1 MALPL
6 AGRGRQIPSPARGGG
21 QGGGSVPCNKMDA
34 AIREDLLGVV
44 RGVVGDRF
52 ACADT
57 YEMRLYQYD
66 ASPETALPDIV
77 VIPGTAREV
86 AQVVRL
92 CAEAGVPITA
102 RSGASSLAGGT
113 VPVEG
118 GVVITFARMD
128 RILEI
133 DVDNLRA
140 VVQPG
145 VVNLALSQALKPHGY
160 YYVPDPSSQGACTIG
175 GNVATNAGGPH
186 TLLYG
191 VTVNHVT
198 GLEVALS
205 SGDLIQVGGR
215 NAAEAIGYDLTGV
228 LVGSE
233 GTMGIVTRVWVKI
246 QPLPPAQKTLMAVYP
261 DVETASNAVSAI
273 VRSGIL
279 PAAIEMMD
287 KLSIQAIEAASHA
300 GYPLDAGAV
309 LLLEV
314 DGIPELVDELGE
326 RMAKVCR
333 ERGASEV
340 RVAKTEAERQALWKG
355 RKGAFSAMGRL
366 SPDFY
371 VMDGV
376 VPRTRLPETLA
387 KIDAISARTGFKICN
402 VFHAGDGNLHPLVL
416 FDAFKPGQYEAVLRI
431 GDEILKL
438 CADAGGSVTG
448 EHGIGLEKRENIR
461 YVFSDDDLEVM
472 DRIRRVFDPHGL
484 MNPGKVFPGEVLEG
498 SAPSRAPDHASR
510 RAAAGIG
517 GDDVWV

>member
-1 MALPL
+1 
-6 AGRGRQIPSPARGGG
+6 
-21 QGGGSVPCNKMDA
+21 MDA
-34 AIREDLLGVV
+34 ALLDQLLRRLRE
-44 RGVVGDRF
+44 VVGDGYAF
-52 ACADT
+52 ADP
-57 YEMRLYQYD
+57 YEIRLYQYD
-66 ASPETALPDIV
+66 ASPETALPDVV
-77 VIPGTAREV
+77 VIPGSADEV
-86 AQVVRL
+86 ARVVKICTDAR
-92 CAEAGVPITA
+92 VPITA

-113 VPVEG
+113 VPVQH

-133 DVDNLRA
+133 DPENLRA
-140 VVQPG
+140 VVEPG
-145 VVNLALSQALKPHGY
+145 VVNLALSQALKPYGY

-175 GNVATNAGGPH
+175 GNVGTNAGGPH
-186 TLLYG
+186 TLIYG

-198 GLEVALS
+198 GLEVALP
-205 SGDLIQVGGR
+205 SGELVTVGGGK
-215 NAAEAIGYDLTGV
+215 AAEAIGYDLTGL

-233 GTMGIVTRVWVKI
+233 GTMGIVTRIWVKI
-246 QPLPPAQKTLMAVYP
+246 APLPPVQKTLMAVYP
-261 DVETASNAVSAI
+261 DVETAGNAVSAI
-273 VRSGIL
+273 VQSGIL

-314 DGIPELVDELGE
+314 DGTPECAEDLAT
-326 RMAKVCR
+326 RMADVCR
-333 ERGASEV
+333 EKGATEV

-387 KIDAISARTGFKICN
+387 KIDAIAARTGFKICN

-416 FDAFKPGQYEAVLRI
+416 FDAFKEGEYEAVLRI

-438 CADAGGSVTG
+438 CADSGGSVTG

-472 DRIRRVFDPHGL
+472 DRVRRVFDPNCL
-484 MNPGKVFPGEVLEG
+484 MNPGKVFPGDGL
-498 SAPSRAPDHASR
+498 APTEAPEPLGTPR
-510 RAAAGIG
+510 RAAALGG
-517 GDDVWV
+517 GDDLWV

>member
-1 MALPL
+1 VGAAGAGGTLEQMNAADRERVL
-6 AGRGRQIPSPARGGG
+6 ARLR
-21 QGGGSVPCNKMDA
+21 D
-34 AIREDLLGVV
+34 
-44 RGVVGDRF
+44 VVGERYAF
-52 ACADT
+52 ADP

-77 VIPGTAREV
+77 VIPGTSEEV
-86 AQVVRL
+86 ARIVKICVDARI
-92 CAEAGVPITA
+92 PITP
-102 RSGASSLAGGT
+102 RSAASSLAGGT

-133 DVDNLRA
+133 DTENLRA

-160 YYVPDPSSQGACTIG
+160 YYAPDPSSQGACTIG

-186 TLLYG
+186 TLIYG

-198 GLEVALS
+198 GLEVALPN
-205 SGDLIQVGGR
+205 GELVRVGGCKSV
-215 NAAEAIGYDLTGV
+215 EATGYDLTGL

-233 GTMGIVTRVWVKI
+233 GTMAIVTQVWVKI
-246 QPLPPAQKTLMAVYP
+246 QPLPPVQKTLMAVYP
-261 DVETASNAVSAI
+261 DVATASNAVSAI
-273 VRSGIL
+273 VRTGIL

-314 DGIPELVDELGE
+314 DGIQEVAQELGD

-333 ERGASEV
+333 DNGATEV
-340 RVAKTEAERQALWKG
+340 RIARNEQERQALWKG

-366 SPDFY
+366 SSDFY

-376 VPRTRLPETLA
+376 VPRTKLPETLA
-387 KIDAISARTGFKICN
+387 KIDAISERTGFKICN

-416 FDAFKPGQYEAVLRI
+416 FDAFQPGQYEAVLRI

-438 CADAGGSVTG
+438 CAAAGGSVTG

-472 DRIRRVFDPHGL
+472 DRVRRVFDPHVL
-484 MNPGKVFPGEVLEG
+484 MNPGKVFPGNGLQP
-498 SAPSRAPDHASR
+498 SALRFPPGFPR
-510 RAAAGIG
+510 RQAVAGG
-517 GDDVWV
+517 EDMWV

>member
-1 MALPL
+1 ME
-6 AGRGRQIPSPARGGG
+6 PAKLDSLLRH
-21 QGGGSVPCNKMDA
+21 
-34 AIREDLLGVV
+34 IRE
-44 RGVVGDRF
+44 VVGERYAF
-52 ACADT
+52 ADP
-57 YEMRLYQYD
+57 YEVRLYQYD

-77 VIPGTAREV
+77 VIPGTGQEV
-86 AQVVRL
+86 AKVVKI
-92 CAEAGVPITA
+92 CAVAGVPVTP
-102 RSGASSLAGGT
+102 RSAASSLAGGT
-113 VPVEG
+113 VPVEH

-128 RILEI
+128 QILEI
-133 DVDNLRA
+133 DVENLRA
-140 VVQPG
+140 VVEPG

-175 GNVATNAGGPH
+175 GNVGTNAGGPH

-198 GLEVALS
+198 GLEVALP
-205 SGDLIQVGGR
+205 SGDLVQVGGR
-215 NAAEAIGYDLTGV
+215 KAAEATGYDLTGL

-233 GTMGIVTRVWVKI
+233 GTMGIVTRIWVKI
-246 QPLPPAQKTLMAVYP
+246 QPLPPVQKTLMAVYP

-273 VRSGIL
+273 VGTGIL

-314 DGIPELVDELGE
+314 DGIPEVAEELGE
-326 RMAKVCR
+326 RMARVCR
-333 ERGASEV
+333 ENGASEV
-340 RVAKTEAERQALWKG
+340 RVARSEAERQALWKG

-366 SPDFY
+366 SSDFY

-376 VPRTRLPETLA
+376 VPRTKLPETLA
-387 KIDAISARTGFKICN
+387 KIDAISARTGYKICN

-416 FDAFKPGQYEAVLRI
+416 FDAFKAGQYEAVLRI

-472 DRIRRVFDPHGL
+472 DRVRRVFDPQRL
-484 MNPGKVFPGEVLEG
+484 MNPGKVFPGDGREH
-498 SAPSRAPDHASR
+498 SALPPPSGYPR
-510 RAAAGIG
+510 RQVAAVG
-517 GDDVWV
+517 GDDPWV

>member
-1 MALPL
+1 MQPAARARL
-6 AGRGRQIPSPARGGG
+6 GRRLQEAVGARYAF
-21 QGGGSVPCNKMDA
+21 VDP
-34 AIREDLLGVV
+34 
-44 RGVVGDRF
+44 
-52 ACADT
+52 
-57 YEMRLYQYD
+57 YEIRLYQYD
-66 ASPETALPDIV
+66 ASPETALPDAV
-77 VIPGTAREV
+77 VIPGSAAEV
-86 AQVVRL
+86 AAVLRI
-92 CAEAGVPITA
+92 CAEGAVPVVA
-102 RSGASSLAGGT
+102 RCGATSLAGGT

-118 GVVITFARMD
+118 GVVITFPRMD
-128 RILEI
+128 RILEQ
-133 DVDNLRA
+133 DVSNMRA
-140 VVQPG
+140 GVEPG
-145 VVNLALSQALKPHGY
+145 VVNLSLSQALRPLGF

-175 GNVATNAGGPH
+175 GNVGTNAGGPH

-198 GLEVALS
+198 GLEVALP
-205 SGDLIQVGGR
+205 SGELIQVGGR
-215 NAAEAIGYDLTGV
+215 KAAEATGYDLTGL

-233 GTMGIVTRVWVKI
+233 GTMAVVTRIWVKI
-246 QPLPPAQKTLMAVYP
+246 QPLPPTQKTLMAVYP

-273 VRSGIL
+273 VRTGIL

-314 DGIPELVDELGE
+314 DGIPELAEELGE
-326 RMAKVCR
+326 RMGNACR
-333 ERGASEV
+333 ESGASEV
-340 RVAKTEAERQALWKG
+340 RVAKNEAERQALWKG
-355 RKGAFSAMGRL
+355 RKGALSAMGRL

-461 YVFSDDDLEVM
+461 YVFSDDDLEGM
-472 DRIRRVFDPHGL
+472 DRIRHVFDPHGL

-498 SAPSRAPDHASR
+498 SAPSRAPDHAPR

-517 GDDVWV
+517 EDDVWV

>member
-1 MALPL
+1 M
-6 AGRGRQIPSPARGGG
+6 G
-21 QGGGSVPCNKMDA
+21 QGRLGTAMETGARDGLLRRL
-34 AIREDLLGVV
+34 RE
-44 RGVVGDRF
+44 VVGEQYAF
-52 ACADT
+52 ADP
-57 YEMRLYQYD
+57 YEIRLYQYD

-77 VIPGTAREV
+77 VIPGSAPEV
-86 AQVVRL
+86 ADVVRL
-92 CAEAGVPITA
+92 CAQAGAPITA

-113 VPVEG
+113 VPVHG
-118 GVVITFARMD
+118 GVVITFPRMD

-140 VVQPG
+140 VVEPG
-145 VVNLALSQALKPHGY
+145 VVNLALSHALKPYGY

-186 TLLYG
+186 TLIYG

-198 GLEVALS
+198 GLEVALP
-205 SGDLIQVGGR
+205 SGDLVQVGSQK
-215 NAAEAIGYDLTGV
+215 AAETTGYDLTGL

-233 GTMGIVTRVWVKI
+233 GTMAIVTKIWVRI
-246 QPLPPAQKTLMAVYP
+246 QPLPPVQKTLMAVYP
-261 DVETASNAVSAI
+261 DVESASNAVSAI
-273 VRSGIL
+273 VRTGIL

-314 DGIPELVDELGE
+314 DAIPELAEELGQ
-326 RMAKVCR
+326 RMAQVCR
-333 ERGASEV
+333 ENGATEV
-340 RVAKTEAERQALWKG
+340 RIAKNDAERQALWKG

-376 VPRTRLPETLA
+376 VPRTKLPETLA
-387 KIDAISARTGFKICN
+387 KIDAISVRTGYKICN

-416 FDAFKPGQYEAVLRI
+416 FDAFKAGQYEAVLTI

-472 DRIRRVFDPHGL
+472 QRVRQVFDPHGL
-484 MNPGKVFPGEVLEG
+484 MNPGKLFPTDGLEPSPSV
-498 SAPSRAPDHASR
+498 SAPSPAR
-510 RAAAGIG
+510 RQPMPAGQG
-517 GDDVWV
+517 EDLWV

>member
-1 MALPL
+1 MEPVKLESL
-6 AGRGRQIPSPARGGG
+6 RRQL
-21 QGGGSVPCNKMDA
+21 
-34 AIREDLLGVV
+34 REVV
-44 RGVVGDRF
+44 RERSAF
-52 ACADT
+52 ADP
-57 YEMRLYQYD
+57 YEVRLYQYD

-77 VIPGTAREV
+77 VIPGTAEEV
-86 AQVVRL
+86 ARVVKL
-92 CAEAGVPITA
+92 CAEAGMPITA

-113 VPVEG
+113 VPIEG

-128 RILEI
+128 QILEI
-133 DVDNLRA
+133 DSDNLRA

-145 VVNLALSQALKPHGY
+145 VVNLALSQALKPLGY

-175 GNVATNAGGPH
+175 GNVGTNAGGPH

-198 GLEVALS
+198 GLELALP
-205 SGDLIQVGGR
+205 SGELVQVGGR
-215 NAAEAIGYDLTGV
+215 KAAAASGYDLTG
-228 LVGSE
+228 LFVGSE
-233 GTMGIVTRVWVKI
+233 GTMGIATKIWVKI
-246 QPLPPAQKTLMAVYP
+246 QPLPPVQKTLMAVYP

-314 DGIPELVDELGE
+314 DGIPALVDELGE

-333 ERGASEV
+333 ESGASEV
-340 RVAKTEAERQALWKG
+340 RVAKDEAERQALWKG

-376 VPRTRLPETLA
+376 GPRTRLPETPA
-387 KIDAISARTGFKICN
+387 KIDAISVRTGFKICN

-431 GDEILKL
+431 GDEILRL

-461 YVFSDDDLEVM
+461 YIFSDDDLEVM
-472 DRIRRVFDPHGL
+472 QRVRRVFDPQRL
-484 MNPGKVFPGEVLEG
+484 MNPGKVFPGEGLK
-498 SAPSRAPDHASR
+498 PSQASMPPGYPR
-510 RAAAGIG
+510 RQPGAAIAAGE
-517 GDDVWV
+517 DVWV

>member
-1 MALPL
+1 METGDREGLL
-6 AGRGRQIPSPARGGG
+6 ARL
-21 QGGGSVPCNKMDA
+21 
-34 AIREDLLGVV
+34 RE
-44 RGVVGDRF
+44 VVGEPYAF
-52 ACADT
+52 ADA
-57 YEMRLYQYD
+57 YEIRLYQYD

-77 VIPGTAREV
+77 VIPGSAREV

-92 CAEAGVPITA
+92 CSEARVPIIA

-113 VPVEG
+113 VPVHG

-133 DVDNLRA
+133 DIDNLRA
-140 VVQPG
+140 VVEPG
-145 VVNLALSQALKPHGY
+145 VVNLALSQALKPYGY

-186 TLLYG
+186 TLIYG

-198 GLEVALS
+198 GLEVALP
-205 SGDLIQVGGR
+205 SGELIQVGSQK
-215 NAAEAIGYDLTGV
+215 AAEGTGYDLTGL

-233 GTMGIVTRVWVKI
+233 GTMAIVTRVWVRI
-246 QPLPPAQKTLMAVYP
+246 QPLPPVQKTLMAVYP
-261 DVETASNAVSAI
+261 DVESASNAVSAI
-273 VRSGIL
+273 VRTGIL

-314 DGIPELVDELGE
+314 DAIPELAEELGQQ
-326 RMAKVCR
+326 MAQVCR
-333 ERGASEV
+333 DNGATEV
-340 RVAKTEAERQALWKG
+340 RIARDDTERQALWKG

-387 KIDAISARTGFKICN
+387 KIDAISARTGYKICN

-461 YVFSDDDLEVM
+461 YIFSDDDLEVM
-472 DRIRRVFDPHGL
+472 QRIRQVFDPNCL
-484 MNPGKVFPGEVLEG
+484 MNPGKLFPGDELKPSLPPTPPSQRLRRQTPVAEG
-498 SAPSRAPDHASR
+498 EEL
-510 RAAAGIG
+510 
-517 GDDVWV
+517 WV

>member
-1 MALPL
+1 
-6 AGRGRQIPSPARGGG
+6 
-21 QGGGSVPCNKMDA
+21 MDA
-34 AIREDLLGVV
+34 ADRERLLA
-44 RGVVGDRF
+44 RLREVVGERYAF
-52 ACADT
+52 ADP

-77 VIPGTAREV
+77 VIPGTAKEV
-86 AQVVRL
+86 ARVVKL
-92 CAEAGVPITA
+92 CAQSGVPITA

-133 DVDNLRA
+133 A

-160 YYVPDPSSQGACTIG
+160 YYAPDPSSQGACTIG

-186 TLLYG
+186 TLIYG
-191 VTVNHVT
+191 VTVNHVM
-198 GLEVALS
+198 GLEVALP
-205 SGDLIQVGGR
+205 SGELVQVGGR
-215 NAAEAIGYDLTGV
+215 KSAEAIGYDLTGV

-233 GTMGIVTRVWVKI
+233 GTMAVVTRIWVKI
-246 QPLPPAQKTLMAVYP
+246 QPLPPVQKTLMAVYP
-261 DVETASNAVSAI
+261 DVATASNAVSAI
-273 VRSGIL
+273 VRTGIL

-314 DGIPELVDELGE
+314 DGIPEVAQDLAE

-333 ERGASEV
+333 DNGASEV
-340 RVAKTEAERQALWKG
+340 RIARNEQERQALWKG

-366 SPDFY
+366 SSDFY

-376 VPRTRLPETLA
+376 VPRTKLPETLA
-387 KIDAISARTGFKICN
+387 KIDAISERTGFKICN

-416 FDAFKPGQYEAVLRI
+416 FDAFQPGQYEAVLAI

-438 CADAGGSVTG
+438 CAEAGGSVTG

-472 DRIRRVFDPHGL
+472 DRVRRVFDPHLL
-484 MNPGKVFPGEVLEG
+484 MNPGKVFPGHGLQP
-498 SAPSRAPDHASR
+498 SALHYPPGFPR
-510 RAAAGIG
+510 RQAAAAGG
-517 GDDVWV
+517 EDLWV

>member
-1 MALPL
+1 MGAGVPFSQMDSGDRDRLL
-6 AGRGRQIPSPARGGG
+6 ARL
-21 QGGGSVPCNKMDA
+21 
-34 AIREDLLGVV
+34 RE
-44 RGVVGDRF
+44 VVGERYAF
-52 ACADT
+52 ADP

-77 VIPGTAREV
+77 VIPATSEEV
-86 AQVVRL
+86 ARVVKI
-92 CAEAGVPITA
+92 CAESRVPLTP

-128 RILEI
+128 RIIEI
-133 DVDNLRA
+133 DTENLRA

-145 VVNLALSQALKPHGY
+145 VVNLALSQALRPHGY
-160 YYVPDPSSQGACTIG
+160 YYAPDPSSQGACTIG

-186 TLLYG
+186 TLIYG

-198 GLEVALS
+198 GLEVALP
-205 SGDLIQVGGR
+205 SGELVRVGGCKS
-215 NAAEAIGYDLTGV
+215 AEAIGYDLTGL

-233 GTMGIVTRVWVKI
+233 GTMAVVTQVWVKI
-246 QPLPPAQKTLMAVYP
+246 QPLPPVQKTLMAVYP
-261 DVETASNAVSAI
+261 DVATASNAVSAI
-273 VRSGIL
+273 VRTGIL

-314 DGIPELVDELGE
+314 DGIPAVAQELGE

-333 ERGASEV
+333 DNGATEV
-340 RVAKTEAERQALWKG
+340 RIARNEQERQALWKG

-366 SPDFY
+366 SSDFY

-376 VPRTRLPETLA
+376 VPRTKLPETLA
-387 KIDAISARTGFKICN
+387 KIDAISERTGFKICN

-416 FDAFKPGQYEAVLRI
+416 FDAFQPGQYEAVLRI

-438 CADAGGSVTG
+438 CAQAGGSVTG

-472 DRIRRVFDPHGL
+472 DRVRRVFDPHLL
-484 MNPGKVFPGEVLEG
+484 MNPGKVFPGNGLQP
-498 SAPSRAPDHASR
+498 SALRYPPGYPR
-510 RAAAGIG
+510 RQAVAGG
-517 GDDVWV
+517 EDLWV

>member
-1 MALPL
+1 MEPAKLESL
-6 AGRGRQIPSPARGGG
+6 LRQ
-21 QGGGSVPCNKMDA
+21 
-34 AIREDLLGVV
+34 L
-44 RGVVGDRF
+44 RGVVGERYAF
-52 ACADT
+52 ADP
-57 YEMRLYQYD
+57 YEVRLYQYD

-77 VIPGTAREV
+77 VIPGTSQEV
-86 AQVVRL
+86 AQVVRI
-92 CAEAGVPITA
+92 CADANVPVTA
-102 RSGASSLAGGT
+102 RSAASSLAGGT
-113 VPVEG
+113 VPVEH

-128 RILEI
+128 QILEI
-133 DVDNLRA
+133 DIDNLRA

-145 VVNLALSQALKPHGY
+145 VVNLALSQALKPLGF

-175 GNVATNAGGPH
+175 GNVGTNAGGPH

-198 GLEVALS
+198 GLEVALP
-205 SGDLIQVGGR
+205 SGQLVQVGGKK
-215 NAAEAIGYDLTGV
+215 AAEATGYDLTGL

-233 GTMGIVTRVWVKI
+233 GTMGIVTRIWVKI
-246 QPLPPAQKTLMAVYP
+246 QPLPPVQKTLMAVYP

-273 VRSGIL
+273 VRTGIL

-314 DGIPELVDELGE
+314 DGIPDLAEELGE

-333 ERGASEV
+333 ENGASEV
-340 RVAKTEAERQALWKG
+340 RVARTEAERQALWKG

-366 SPDFY
+366 SSDFY

-376 VPRTRLPETLA
+376 VPRTKLPDTLA
-387 KIDAISARTGFKICN
+387 KIDAISARTGYKICN

-472 DRIRRVFDPHGL
+472 DRVRRVFDPHRL
-484 MNPGKVFPGEVLEG
+484 MNPGKVFPGEGLK
-498 SAPSRAPDHASR
+498 PSELSHPPGYPR
-510 RAAAGIG
+510 RQAAVVGA
-517 GDDVWV
+517 GDDLWV

>member
-1 MALPL
+1 MEPAKLESL
-6 AGRGRQIPSPARGGG
+6 LRQL
-21 QGGGSVPCNKMDA
+21 
-34 AIREDLLGVV
+34 RE
-44 RGVVGDRF
+44 VVGDRYAF
-52 ACADT
+52 ADP

-77 VIPGTAREV
+77 VIPGTSQEV
-86 AQVVRL
+86 AQIVKI
-92 CAEAGVPITA
+92 CAGAKVAVTA
-102 RSGASSLAGGT
+102 RSAASSLAGGT
-113 VPVEG
+113 VPVEH
-118 GVVITFARMD
+118 GVVVTFARMD
-128 RILEI
+128 QILEI
-133 DVDNLRA
+133 DIDNLRA

-175 GNVATNAGGPH
+175 GNVGTNASGPH

-198 GLEVALS
+198 GPQVAMP
-205 SGDLIQVGGR
+205 SGELVQIGGR
-215 NAAEAIGYDLTGV
+215 KAAERTGYDLTGL

-233 GTMGIVTRVWVKI
+233 GTMGVVTRIWVRI
-246 QPLPPAQKTLMAVYP
+246 QPLPPVQKTLMAVFP

-314 DGIPELVDELGE
+314 DGIPALVDELGE

-333 ERGASEV
+333 ENGASEV
-340 RVAKTEAERQALWKG
+340 RVARNEAERQALWKG

-387 KIDAISARTGFKICN
+387 KIDAISERTGFKICN

-472 DRIRRVFDPHGL
+472 DRVRRVFDPQRL
-484 MNPGKVFPGEVLEG
+484 MNPGKVFPGEGLK
-498 SAPSRAPDHASR
+498 PSQVPIPPGTLRRQP
-510 RAAAGIG
+510 RAAVGAGE
-517 GDDVWV
+517 DVWV

>member
-1 MALPL
+1 MEAAARDGLL
-6 AGRGRQIPSPARGGG
+6 AQLR
-21 QGGGSVPCNKMDA
+21 D
-34 AIREDLLGVV
+34 
-44 RGVVGDRF
+44 VVGERYAF
-52 ACADT
+52 ADP
-57 YEMRLYQYD
+57 YEVRLYQYD

-77 VIPGTAREV
+77 VIPGTAKEV
-86 AQVVRL
+86 AQVVKL
-92 CAEAGVPITA
+92 CAQAGVPITA
-102 RSGASSLAGGT
+102 RSAASSLAGGT
-113 VPVEG
+113 VPVEH

-133 DVDNLRA
+133 DIDNLRA

-145 VVNLALSQALKPHGY
+145 VVNLSLSQALKPHGY

-175 GNVATNAGGPH
+175 GNVGTNAGGPH

-198 GLEVALS
+198 GLEVALA
-205 SGDLIQVGGR
+205 SGELVQVGGR
-215 NAAEAIGYDLTGV
+215 NAAEAIGYDLTGL

-233 GTMGIVTRVWVKI
+233 GTMGVVTRIWVKI
-246 QPLPPAQKTLMAVYP
+246 QPLPPMQKTLMAVYP
-261 DVETASNAVSAI
+261 DVATASNAVSAI
-273 VRSGIL
+273 VRTGIL

-314 DGIPELVDELGE
+314 DGTPEVAEELAAQ
-326 RMAKVCR
+326 MAAVCK
-333 ERGASEV
+333 ENGASEV
-340 RVAKTEAERQALWKG
+340 RVARDEAERQALWKG

-366 SPDFY
+366 SSDFY

-376 VPRTRLPETLA
+376 VPRTKLPETLA
-387 KIDAISARTGFKICN
+387 QIDAISERTGFKICN

-416 FDAFKPGQYEAVLRI
+416 FDAFQPGQYEAVLRI

-472 DRIRRVFDPHGL
+472 DRIRRVIDPHGL
-484 MNPGKVFPGEVLEG
+484 MNPGKIFPSKPVDAAAAAERPHV
-498 SAPSRAPDHASR
+498 PRQ
-510 RAAAGIG
+510 RAATG
-517 GDDVWV
+517 GADDLWV

>member
-1 MALPL
+1 MEPVKLESL
-6 AGRGRQIPSPARGGG
+6 LRQL
-21 QGGGSVPCNKMDA
+21 
-34 AIREDLLGVV
+34 RE
-44 RGVVGDRF
+44 VVGERYAF
-52 ACADT
+52 ADP
-57 YEMRLYQYD
+57 YEVRLYQYD

-77 VIPGTAREV
+77 VIPGTAEEV
-86 AQVVRL
+86 ARVVKL
-92 CAEAGVPITA
+92 CADAGIPITA
-102 RSGASSLAGGT
+102 RSAASSLAGGT
-113 VPVEG
+113 VPVER
-118 GVVITFARMD
+118 GVVLTFARMD
-128 RILEI
+128 QILEI
-133 DVDNLRA
+133 DSDNLRA

-145 VVNLALSQALKPHGY
+145 VVNLALSQALKPLGY

-175 GNVATNAGGPH
+175 GNVGTNAGGPH

-198 GLEVALS
+198 GLEVALP
-205 SGDLIQVGGR
+205 SGELVQVGGKK
-215 NAAEAIGYDLTGV
+215 AAEATGYDLAGL

-233 GTMGIVTRVWVKI
+233 GTMGIVTRIWVKI
-246 QPLPPAQKTLMAVYP
+246 QPLPPTQKTLMAVYP

-273 VRSGIL
+273 VRTGIL

-314 DGIPELVDELGE
+314 DGIPELAEELGQ

-333 ERGASEV
+333 ENGA
-340 RVAKTEAERQALWKG
+340 TEAERQALWKG

-366 SPDFY
+366 SSDFY

-376 VPRTRLPETLA
+376 VPRTKLPDTLA
-387 KIDAISARTGFKICN
+387 RIDAISARTGYRICN

-472 DRIRRVFDPHGL
+472 DRIRRVFDPHRL
-484 MNPGKVFPGEVLEG
+484 MNPGKVFPSDGL
-498 SAPSRAPDHASR
+498 APSAHETLPGYPR
-510 RAAAGIG
+510 RQAAAIG
-517 GDDVWV
+517 AGDDLWV

>member
-1 MALPL
+1 MDQANRQALVT
-6 AGRGRQIPSPARGGG
+6 RI
-21 QGGGSVPCNKMDA
+21 QG
-34 AIREDLLGVV
+34 I
-44 RGVVGDRF
+44 VGERYAF
-52 ACADT
+52 ADP
-57 YEMRLYQYD
+57 YEIRLYQYD

-77 VIPGTAREV
+77 VIPGNAREV
-86 AQVVRL
+86 AAVLKL
-92 CAEAGVPITA
+92 CAEADCPVTA

-113 VPVEG
+113 VPVHG

-133 DVDNLRA
+133 DGDNLRA
-140 VVQPG
+140 LVEPG
-145 VVNLALSQALKPHGY
+145 VVNVSLSQALKPYGY

-186 TLLYG
+186 TLIYG

-198 GLEVALS
+198 GLEMALP
-205 SGDLIQVGGR
+205 SGDLVNLGPKKASEIT
-215 NAAEAIGYDLTGV
+215 GYDLTGL

-233 GTMGIVTRVWVKI
+233 GTMGVVTKIWVRI
-246 QPLPPAQKTLMAVYP
+246 QPLPPVQKTLMATYR
-261 DVETASNAVSAI
+261 DVESASNAVSTI
-273 VRSGIL
+273 VRTGIL

-300 GYPLDAGAV
+300 GYPLDAGAI

-314 DGIPELVDELGE
+314 DTIPELADELAQ
-326 RMAKVCR
+326 RMDQLCR
-333 ERGASEV
+333 DNGATDV
-340 RVAKTEAERQALWKG
+340 RVARSEAERQALWKG

-376 VPRTRLPETLA
+376 VPRTKLPEMLA
-387 KIDAISARTGFKICN
+387 KIDAISARTGYKICN

-416 FDAFKPGQYEAVLRI
+416 FDAFKAGQYEAVLAI

-461 YVFSDDDLEVM
+461 YIFSDDDLEVM
-472 DRIRRVFDPHGL
+472 ARIRAVFDPKGL
-484 MNPGKVFPGEVLEG
+484 MNPGKMFPSDGHTAPTAPPVTGRRQAIPGKEG
-498 SAPSRAPDHASR
+498 AEL
-510 RAAAGIG
+510 
-517 GDDVWV
+517 WV

>member
-1 MALPL
+1 MDGADRERLL
-6 AGRGRQIPSPARGGG
+6 ARLR
-21 QGGGSVPCNKMDA
+21 D
-34 AIREDLLGVV
+34 
-44 RGVVGDRF
+44 VVGERYAF
-52 ACADT
+52 ADP

-77 VIPGTAREV
+77 VIPASAEEV
-86 AQVVRL
+86 ARVVKI
-92 CAEAGVPITA
+92 CAEAGVPVTP

-113 VPVEG
+113 VPVQG

-133 DVDNLRA
+133 DTENLRA

-160 YYVPDPSSQGACTIG
+160 YYAPDPSSQGACTIG

-186 TLLYG
+186 TLIYG

-198 GLEVALS
+198 GLEIALP
-205 SGDLIQVGGR
+205 SGELVRVGGR
-215 NAAEAIGYDLTGV
+215 KAAEAIGYDLTGL

-233 GTMGIVTRVWVKI
+233 GTMAVVTQVWVKI
-246 QPLPPAQKTLMAVYP
+246 QPLPPVQKTLMAVYP
-261 DVETASNAVSAI
+261 DVATASNAVSAI
-273 VRSGIL
+273 VRTGIL

-314 DGIPELVDELGE
+314 DGIAEVAQELGE
-326 RMAKVCR
+326 RMATVCR
-333 ERGASEV
+333 DNGATEV
-340 RVAKTEAERQALWKG
+340 RIARDEQERQALWKG

-366 SPDFY
+366 SSDFY

-376 VPRTRLPETLA
+376 VPRTKLPETLA
-387 KIDAISARTGFKICN
+387 KIDAISERTGFKICN

-416 FDAFKPGQYEAVLRI
+416 FDAFQPGQYEAVLRI

-438 CADAGGSVTG
+438 CAEAGGSVTG

-472 DRIRRVFDPHGL
+472 DRVRHVFDPHVL
-484 MNPGKVFPGEVLEG
+484 MNPGKVFPGNGLQP
-498 SAPSRAPDHASR
+498 SALRYPPGYPR
-510 RAAAGIG
+510 RQAVAGG
-517 GDDVWV
+517 EDLWV

>member
-1 MALPL
+1 
-6 AGRGRQIPSPARGGG
+6 
-21 QGGGSVPCNKMDA
+21 MDA
-34 AIREDLLGVV
+34 ADRERLLGLL
-44 RGVVGDRF
+44 RDVVGAPYAF
-52 ACADT
+52 ADP

-77 VIPGTAREV
+77 VIPGTAKEV
-86 AQVVRL
+86 AQVVKI
-92 CAEAGVPITA
+92 CADDRVPITA
-102 RSGASSLAGGT
+102 RSAASSLAGGT
-113 VPVEG
+113 VPVQR

-133 DVDNLRA
+133 DADNLRA

-160 YYVPDPSSQGACTIG
+160 YYVPDPSSQGACTLG
-175 GNVATNAGGPH
+175 GYVGPKSGGPH
-186 TLLYG
+186 TLPYG
-191 VTVNHVT
+191 VTVNQVT
-198 GLEVALS
+198 GLEVALA
-205 SGDLIQVGGR
+205 GGGLVQVGGR
-215 NAAEAIGYDLTGV
+215 NADEATGYDLTGL

-233 GTMGIVTRVWVKI
+233 GTLGVVTRIWVKI
-246 QPLPPAQKTLMAVYP
+246 QPLPPVQKTLMAVYP
-261 DVETASNAVSAI
+261 DVATASNAVSAI
-273 VRSGIL
+273 VRTGIL

-314 DGIPELVDELGE
+314 DGIPEVAQELGE

-333 ERGASEV
+333 DNGASEV
-340 RVAKTEAERQALWKG
+340 RIARNEEERQALWKG

-366 SPDFY
+366 SSDFY

-376 VPRTRLPETLA
+376 VPRTKLPETLA
-387 KIDAISARTGFKICN
+387 KIDAISERTGFKICN

-416 FDAFKPGQYEAVLRI
+416 FDAFQPGQYEAVLAI

-438 CADAGGSVTG
+438 CAEAGGSVTG

-472 DRIRRVFDPHGL
+472 DRVRRVFDPHGL
-484 MNPGKVFPGEVLEG
+484 MNPGKVFPGEALK
-498 SAPSRAPDHASR
+498 PSVPRYPPGYR
-510 RAAAGIG
+510 PGTTAALGARE
-517 GDDVWV
+517 DLWV

>member
-1 MALPL
+1 MDREPL
-6 AGRGRQIPSPARGGG
+6 LARLRQ
-21 QGGGSVPCNKMDA
+21 
-34 AIREDLLGVV
+34 
-44 RGVVGDRF
+44 VVGERYAF
-52 ACADT
+52 ADPF
-57 YEMRLYQYD
+57 EMRLYQYD

-77 VIPGTAREV
+77 VIPATAEEV
-86 AQVVRL
+86 ARIVKI
-92 CAEAGVPITA
+92 CAEARVPLTP

-133 DVDNLRA
+133 DIENLRA

-160 YYVPDPSSQGACTIG
+160 YYAPDPSSQGACTIG

-186 TLLYG
+186 TLIYG

-198 GLEVALS
+198 GLEVALA
-205 SGDLIQVGGR
+205 SGELVQLGGR
-215 NAAEAIGYDLTGV
+215 KSAEAIGYDLTGL

-233 GTMGIVTRVWVKI
+233 GTMAVVTRIWVKI
-246 QPLPPAQKTLMAVYP
+246 QPLPPVQKTLMAVYP
-261 DVETASNAVSAI
+261 DVATASNAVSAI
-273 VRSGIL
+273 VRTGIL

-314 DGIPELVDELGE
+314 DGIPEVAQELGE

-333 ERGASEV
+333 DNGASEV
-340 RVAKTEAERQALWKG
+340 RIARNEQERQALWKG

-366 SPDFY
+366 SSDFY

-376 VPRTRLPETLA
+376 VPRTKLPETLA
-387 KIDAISARTGFKICN
+387 KIDAISERTGFRICN

-416 FDAFKPGQYEAVLRI
+416 FDAFQPGQYQAVLAI

-438 CADAGGSVTG
+438 CAEAGGSVTG

-461 YVFSDDDLEVM
+461 YVFSVDDLEVM
-472 DRIRRVFDPHGL
+472 DRVRRVFDPHLL
-484 MNPGKVFPGEVLEG
+484 MNPGKVFPGEGLHP
-498 SAPSRAPDHASR
+498 SAVRQPPGYPRQ
-510 RAAAGIG
+510 AAVAGG
-517 GDDVWV
+517 EDLWV

>member
-1 MALPL
+1 MG
-6 AGRGRQIPSPARGGG
+6 AGVRF
-21 QGGGSVPCNKMDA
+21 NEMDA
-34 AIREDLLGVV
+34 ADRERLLA
-44 RGVVGDRF
+44 RLRDVVGERYAF
-52 ACADT
+52 ADP

-77 VIPGTAREV
+77 VIPGASEEV
-86 AQVVRL
+86 AQIVKICSDAR
-92 CAEAGVPITA
+92 VPVTA

-133 DVDNLRA
+133 DTENLRA

-145 VVNLALSQALKPHGY
+145 LVNLALSQALKPHGFY
-160 YYVPDPSSQGACTIG
+160 YAPDPSSQGACTIG

-186 TLLYG
+186 TLIYG

-198 GLEVALS
+198 GLEVALP
-205 SGDLIQVGGR
+205 SGELIQVGAR
-215 NAAEAIGYDLTGV
+215 KSAEAIGYDLTGL

-233 GTMGIVTRVWVKI
+233 GTMAIVTRIWVKI
-246 QPLPPAQKTLMAVYP
+246 QPLPPVQKTLMAVYP
-261 DVETASNAVSAI
+261 DVATASNAVSAI
-273 VRSGIL
+273 VRTGIL

-314 DGIPELVDELGE
+314 DGIPEVAQELGE

-333 ERGASEV
+333 ENGASEV
-340 RVAKTEAERQALWKG
+340 RIARNEQERQALWKG

-366 SPDFY
+366 SSDFY

-376 VPRTRLPETLA
+376 VPRTKLPETLA
-387 KIDAISARTGFKICN
+387 KIEAISERTGFKICN

-416 FDAFKPGQYEAVLRI
+416 FDAFKPGQYEAVLAI
-431 GDEILKL
+431 GDEILKV

-472 DRIRRVFDPHGL
+472 DQVRRVFDPQVL
-484 MNPGKVFPGEVLEG
+484 MNPGKVFPGNGLQP
-498 SAPSRAPDHASR
+498 SALRYPRGYPR
-510 RAAAGIG
+510 RQAAVAGG
-517 GDDVWV
+517 EDLWV